1 MCIFT
6 TPLETSQRLG
16 ELLVQGRVPAGAVLQ
31 YLKGKALRWWCC
43 GTRQGTGTG
52 ALRPPSATGLKHV
65 AAPGPVCSRLCV
77 PGKIHVYRT
86 SCPGAKQCSAP
97 AGRTPAEGSSPSI
110 PPPERVSQR
119 GFVVGSVFVARLL
132 FWKQRCSCVP
142 WPFCPSAKGPA
153 VKEDCP
159 DHPPQAGFPQ
169 ACPPVISHC
178 QYKPEMTNNFQRVK
192 KGTFLAA
199 RTAVAGDHHPV
210 KNSN

>member
-1 MCIFT
+1 MHFHDT
-6 TPLETSQRLG
+6 LRNKSAAG
-16 ELLVQGRVPAGAVLQ
+16 GAVSA
-31 YLKGKALRWWCC
+31 GEGPGR
-43 GTRQGTGTG
+43 G
-52 ALRPPSATGLKHV
+52 SATVPEGQSSPMVVLRH
-65 AAPGPVCSRLCV
+65 AARNRDRGAPSSVRYRVKARGCSGAGVLPALCSW
-77 PGKIHVYRT
+77 KIHVYRT

-110 PPPERVSQR
+110 SLPERVSQR
-119 GFVVGSVFVARLL
+119 GFVMGSVFVARLL

-142 WPFCPSAKGPA
+142 WPFCPSAKGPT